1 MKPLS
6 LRNLLTDHSFV
17 PIASAICCLLISSC
31 VAFPPAPVAS
41 VSPRIDNGKL
51 VSIDGAELGLDV
63 WRAENPKAVIVAVH
77 GMNDYGHH
85 FKALGEYL
93 SQNGGV
99 TLFAYDQRGFG
110 RSPDFGRWPGEGAMI
125 ADLNAAIAAA
135 RAENPGRPLY
145 VLGHS
150 MGAAVVMAAAE
161 KAPLDV
167 DGAILASPGVW
178 GGRQLPILYRIALNV
193 SASVLPGKTL
203 TGARTKRR
211 STDNI
216 EILREMYKDPYV
228 IKPTRMDA
236 ILGVVRLMGE
246 GYEASNEIGGRV
258 LFLYG
263 EKDEIIPVKAMAKTA
278 KRLCGDVDAIAYPE
292 GWHLIFNDL
301 QAEKVWSDVGA
312 WVAANESAAGRTQQ
326 FGPAALVCSGAG
338 QGVSAG

>member
-1 MKPLS
+1 MK
-6 LRNLLTDHSFV
+6 
-17 PIASAICCLLISSC
+17 ISRGITGGVAALFLGAC
-31 VAFPPAPVAS
+31 VAFPPAPEATVA
-41 VSPRIDNGKL
+41 PRIGSGKL
-51 VSIDGAELGLDV
+51 VSIDGAALGLDV
-63 WRAENPKAVIVAVH
+63 WRAEKPKSVIVAVH

-85 FKALGEYL
+85 FEALGEYL
-93 SQNGGV
+93 SQHGV
-99 TLFAYDQRGFG
+99 TLYAYDQRGFG
-110 RSPDFGRWPGEGAMI
+110 RSPDFGRWPGEGAMV

-135 RAENPGRPLY
+135 HAENPGVPLY

-161 KAPLDV
+161 NAPLDV

-203 TGARTKRR
+203 TGERTKRR

-216 EILREMYKDPYV
+216 AILREMFADPYV

-236 ILGVVRLMGE
+236 ILGVVRLMGD
-246 GYEASNEIGGRV
+246 GYEASNEIGGRI

-263 EKDEIIPVKAMAKTA
+263 EKDEIIPVKAMEKTF
-278 KRLCGDVDAIAYPE
+278 KRLCGDVETIVYPE

-301 QAEKVWSDVGA
+301 QAEKVWRDVAA
-312 WVAANESAAGRTQQ
+312 WVTAHENAAGPTQR
-326 FGPAALVCSGAG
+326 FGPAALACSGAV
-338 QGVSAG
+338 QGVSASG